1 MRESNRILIFLT
13 LAVITA
19 LLFVLGYNDTGVNL
33 MMVAT
38 LLLFTNTLI
47 YSLSYGN
54 KMIIFSAF
62 LVCFFTFVLGS
73 WGVNFL
79 IGEPWGTEFDRITIK
94 HVLLCVY
101 LSIASIF
108 IGAMVGNIK
117 SERNQSKVDFKI
129 YQQENAKFEG
139 AIRVL
144 LYITMIFSA
153 IDIIDRVIFV
163 MRHSYVGL
171 YTGERTSMPYM
182 VQKLS
187 ACSTFLFFS
196 YLAILPDK
204 KKAKKPIF
212 LYLALHI
219 FSILGGVRG
228 DGVKVAIMV
237 FAYCLFRN
245 TVDEEKWV
253 TKKHIIMICIAAPVG
268 IVLLSLYNFWRN
280 GMSAHYYGFWN
291 EFINFFTTQG
301 GSIKIIAYEKQLH
314 NLLPATN
321 LSYTFGPIINWYK
334 HGFLGNVISI
344 FTGQNFIKYSGN
356 TVGDAMYGNNLGA
369 TITYL
374 VMPNNYLSGVGM
386 GTQYIA
392 ELYSDFGYAG
402 VVIFNLLLG
411 WFITKCRFIY
421 FKRWYWNAITIGV
434 VHFLFGI
441 GRDFATTFAAYYVS
455 VVNWATVA
463 LVYGLCRI
471 KLKKYGDLR
480 DENTVDL

>member
-13 LAVITA
+13 LAIITG
-19 LLFVLGYNDTGVNL
+19 LLFMMGYSDTSLSL
-33 MMVAT
+33 MMIAT
-38 LLLFTNTLI
+38 LLLFANTLI

-62 LVCFFTFVLGS
+62 LVCFFTFVLGE
-73 WGVNFL
+73 WGVKFL
-79 IGEPWGTEFDRITIK
+79 IGEQWGVQFDRATIK

-108 IGAMVGNIK
+108 VGAMVGNIK
-117 SERNQSKVDFKI
+117 SEKNQQKI
-129 YQQENAKFEG
+129 DLKEYQQENAKFEG
-139 AIRVL
+139 TIRVL

-153 IDIIDRVIFV
+153 LDIGNTIIFV
-163 MRHSYVGL
+163 MRNSYIDL
-171 YTGERTSMPYM
+171 YTTSGYSMPYM

-196 YLAILPDK
+196 YLAILPEK

-212 LYLALHI
+212 LYSAIHI
-219 FSILGGVRG
+219 LSILAGSRG

-245 TVDEEKWV
+245 TVDDEKWV
-253 TKKHIIMICIAAPVG
+253 KKKHIIMLCIAAPVG
-268 IVLLSLYNFWRN
+268 IVLLSLWNFWRS
-280 GMSAHYYGFWN
+280 GMNAHYYGFWN

-301 GSIKIIAYEKQLH
+301 GSIKIIGYEKQLH
-314 NLLPATN
+314 NLLPETN
-321 LSYTFGPIINWYK
+321 VSYTFGPIINWYK
-334 HGFLGNVISI
+334 YGFIGNIISM
-344 FTGQNFIKYSGN
+344 FTGQNFVEYAGN
-356 TVGDAMYGNNLGA
+356 TVGAALYSNNLAA

-374 VMPNNYLSGVGM
+374 VMPHNYLSGVGM

-402 VVIFNLLLG
+402 VIIFNLFLG
-411 WFITKCRFIY
+411 WFITKCRFVY
-421 FKRWYWNAITIGV
+421 FKQWYWNAITIGV

-455 VVNWATVA
+455 VVNWLTVA
-463 LVYGLCRI
+463 AVFWLSRV
-471 KLKKYGDLR
+471 KFNKYGDLR
-480 DENTVDL
+480 DESTVDL